1 MTPIALLALIATLL
15 CAGIAIVVSVRTQQ
29 TRKRLLG
36 EEAIQKN
43 RLYEISLFKEIQD
56 KIGYELNRDKIVL
69 EIQKTLGNMFIS
81 SICASLYQTSTG
93 LMFKINIE
101 DPVNQEFINE
111 TKKVM
116 LESYAKLTDTSL
128 PLTIAEEDAQGNID
142 PKKTKALGSYF
153 HVPLVVNNK
162 PIGII
167 TMALAK
173 PLVFQEEQMTFVYKM
188 VNHAINALSRLEE
201 VLDTEKEKLTST
213 IGSLADGVFM
223 LDNNQQLFVINDAA
237 KALLGIKTENPTVN
251 EIQSAF
257 PPSFLFASKIHDAI
271 TKKLGMQTQELTLGE
286 HTMQVFITPVMPISQ
301 LEHANRH
308 KNIPV
313 VGVSVLLHD
322 ITLVKSITTMKEDFI
337 NMVVHDLRAPLTSIR
352 GAAQL
357 LSQEKTELNPDN
369 QKLLAIIHTQSQ
381 QLLDQV
387 TTLLDISHLQN
398 GKITLKI
405 SDVNLNTM
413 AAEQIQLFTPQAIT
427 KNITIIPHLDTT
439 MPHIQADASLL
450 GQVINNL
457 LSNSIKFTPEQ
468 GKIGVTTRVENNT
481 TIISVSDTGRG
492 IPKEKQSQLFSRF
505 YRAGTGASTTGTG
518 LGLYIVKNIVE
529 AHGGTIKLD
538 SEENKGTTIM
548 ISLPLTA
555 SI

>member
-1 MTPIALLALIATLL
+1 MTPIEFFALLLTLL
-15 CAGIAIVVSVRTQQ
+15 CAIVAVGLSVHTQRI
-29 TRKRLLG
+29 RKKLFA
-36 EEAIQKN
+36 EEEIQKN

-56 KIGYELNRDKIVL
+56 KIGYELNREKIIDV
-69 EIQKTLGNMFIS
+69 ITKSLGNMFIS
-81 SICASLYQTSTG
+81 SVCASLYQNNNG
-93 LMFKINIE
+93 LIFKIKIE
-101 DPVNQEFINE
+101 DPVNQEFIND
-111 TKKVM
+111 TKKAM
-116 LESYAKLTDTSL
+116 LASYTKLTGTSL
-128 PLTIAEEDAQGNID
+128 PLTISEEDVQGTID
-142 PKKTKALGSYF
+142 PKKTKRLGSYF
-153 HVPLVVNNK
+153 HVPLVVKNV

-167 TMALAK
+167 TMALAE
-173 PLVFQEEQMTFVYKM
+173 PFVFQESQMTFVYKM
-188 VNHAINALSRLEE
+188 INQAVNALSRLEE
-201 VLDTEKEKLTST
+201 VLEIEKDKLAST

-237 KALLGIKTENPTVN
+237 KALLGIKTENPTAT

-257 PPSFLFASKIHDAI
+257 PPAFLFSSKIHDVI
-271 TKKLGMQTQELTLGE
+271 SKKVGIETQELVLGE
-286 HTMQVFITPVMPISQ
+286 HTLQVFITPVMPVSQ
-301 LEHANRH
+301 LEQVHKH

-322 ITLVKSITTMKEDFI
+322 ITLEKSITTMKEDFI

-357 LSQEKTELNPDN
+357 LSQEKAEISADN

-398 GKITLKI
+398 GKITLKK

-427 KNITIIPHLDTT
+427 KNITIIPHLDPA

-450 GQVINNL
+450 GQVLNNL
-457 LSNSIKFTPEQ
+457 LSNSVKFTPEH
-468 GKIGVTTRVENNT
+468 GKIGVTTRIDNKTVLL
-481 TIISVSDTGRG
+481 SVSDTGIG

-505 YRAGTGASTTGTG
+505 YRAGAGSTTPGSG

-538 SEENKGTTIM
+538 SEENKGTTIT
-548 ISLPLTA
+548 ISLPLN
-555 SI
+555 S

>member
-1 MTPIALLALIATLL
+1 MTPIASFALLLTLL
-15 CAGIAIVVSVRTQQ
+15 CAGIAVVVSVRTQQ
-29 TRKRLLG
+29 IRKKLLAQ
-36 EEAIQKN
+36 EAVQKN

-56 KIGYELNRDKIVL
+56 KIGYELDREKIIDV
-69 EIQKTLGNMFIS
+69 ITKTLGNMFIS
-81 SICASLYQTSTG
+81 SICGSLYQTRTG
-93 LMFKINIE
+93 LMFKVKIE
-101 DPVNQEFINE
+101 DPVDQAFVND
-111 TKKVM
+111 TKRVM
-116 LESYAKLTDTSL
+116 LESYAKLTTASL
-128 PLTIAEEDAQGNID
+128 PLKISEEDVQGKID
-142 PKKTKALGSYF
+142 PKKTKTLNSYF

-173 PLVFQEEQMTFVYKM
+173 PLIFQEEQMTFVYNM
-188 VNHAINALSRLEE
+188 VNQAINALSRLEE
-201 VLDTEKEKLTST
+201 VLATEKEKLTST
-213 IGSLADGVFM
+213 IGSLADGIFM

-251 EIQSAF
+251 ELENAF
-257 PPSFLFASKIHDAI
+257 PPTFLLTSKIHDAM
-271 TKKLGMQTQELTLGE
+271 TKKLGIQTQELILGE
-286 HTMQVFITPVMPISQ
+286 HTVQVFITPVMPISQ
-301 LEHANRH
+301 LEHVNRH

-322 ITLVKSITTMKEDFI
+322 ITLAKSITAMKEDFI

-357 LSQEKTELNPDN
+357 LSQEKTELNEDN

-413 AAEQIQLFTPQAIT
+413 TAEQIQLFTPQALA
-427 KNITIIPHLDTT
+427 KSITIIPHLDTT
-439 MPHIQADASLL
+439 MPHIQADANLL
-450 GQVINNL
+450 AQVINNL
-457 LSNSIKFTPEQ
+457 LSNSIKFTSEQ
-468 GKIGVTTRVENNT
+468 GKIGVTTRVENNAV
-481 TIISVSDTGRG
+481 IISISDTGRG
-492 IPKEKQSQLFSRF
+492 IPKEKQAQLFSRF
-505 YRAGTGASTTGTG
+505 YRAGAGASTTGTG

-529 AHGGTIKLD
+529 AHKGTIKLD
-538 SEENKGTTIM
+538 SEENKGTTIT
-548 ISLPLTA
+548 ISLPLN
-555 SI
+555 

>member
-1 MTPIALLALIATLL
+1 MTPIEFFALLLTLL
-15 CAGIAIVVSVRTQQ
+15 CAIVAVGLSVHTQRI
-29 TRKRLLG
+29 RKKLFA
-36 EEAIQKN
+36 EEEIQKN

-56 KIGYELNRDKIVL
+56 KIGYELNREKIIDV
-69 EIQKTLGNMFIS
+69 ITKSLGNMFIS
-81 SICASLYQTSTG
+81 SVCASLYQNNNG
-93 LMFKINIE
+93 LIFKIKIE
-101 DPVNQEFINE
+101 DPVNQEFIND
-111 TKKVM
+111 TKKAM
-116 LESYAKLTDTSL
+116 LASYTKLTGTSL
-128 PLTIAEEDAQGNID
+128 PLTISEEDVQGTID
-142 PKKTKALGSYF
+142 PKKTKRLGSYF
-153 HVPLVVNNK
+153 HVPLVVNNV

-173 PLVFQEEQMTFVYKM
+173 PFVFQESQMTFVYKM
-188 VNHAINALSRLEE
+188 INQAVNALSRLEE
-201 VLDTEKEKLTST
+201 VLEIEKDKLAST

-237 KALLGIKTENPTVN
+237 KALLGIKTENPTAT

-257 PPSFLFASKIHDAI
+257 PPAFLFSSKIHDVI
-271 TKKLGMQTQELTLGE
+271 SKKVGIETQELVLGE
-286 HTMQVFITPVMPISQ
+286 HTLQVFITPVMPVSQ
-301 LEHANRH
+301 LEQVHKH

-322 ITLVKSITTMKEDFI
+322 ITLEKSITTMKEDFI

-357 LSQEKTELNPDN
+357 LSQEKAEISADN

-398 GKITLKI
+398 GKITLKK

-427 KNITIIPHLDTT
+427 KNITIIPHLDPA

-450 GQVINNL
+450 GQVLNNL
-457 LSNSIKFTPEQ
+457 LSNSVKFTPEH
-468 GKIGVTTRVENNT
+468 GKIGVTTRIDNKTVLL
-481 TIISVSDTGRG
+481 SVSDTGIG

-505 YRAGTGASTTGTG
+505 YRAGAGSTTPGSG

-538 SEENKGTTIM
+538 SEENKGTTIT
-548 ISLPLTA
+548 ISLPLN
-555 SI
+555 S

>member
-1 MTPIALLALIATLL
+1 MTPITLSAIVLTLL
-15 CAGIAIVVSVRTQQ
+15 SAGIAVVISLRTQ
-29 TRKRLLG
+29 KMKKKLIA

-43 RLYEISLFKEIQD
+43 SLYEISLFKEIQD
-56 KIGYELNRDKIVL
+56 KLGYELDREKIISV
-69 EIQKTLGNMFIS
+69 ITKTLGNMFIS
-81 SICASLYQTSTG
+81 SLCASLYQTKNG
-93 LMFKINIE
+93 LMLKIKIE
-101 DPVNQEFINE
+101 DPVDQSFIND
-111 TKKVM
+111 TKRLMV
-116 LESYAKLTDTSL
+116 ESYAKLTTTSL
-128 PLTIAEEDAQGNID
+128 PLSILEEDIQGTID
-142 PKKTKALGSYF
+142 PKKTKRLGSYF
-153 HVPLVVNNK
+153 NVPLVVNNK

-188 VNHAINALSRLEE
+188 VNQAINALSRLEE

-223 LDNNQQLFVINDAA
+223 LDNNEQLFVINDAA
-237 KALLGIKTENPTVN
+237 KALLDITDENPTITQLQN
-251 EIQSAF
+251 AF
-257 PPSFLFASKIHDAI
+257 PPSFLFASKIHDSI
-271 TKKLGMQTQELTLGE
+271 TKKIGIQTQELILGE
-286 HTMQVFITPVMPISQ
+286 HTVQVFITPVMPISQ
-301 LEHANRH
+301 LEHVSRH
-308 KNIPV
+308 KDIPV

-322 ITLVKSITTMKEDFI
+322 ITLAKSITTMKEDFI

-357 LSQEKTELNPDN
+357 LSQEKTALNEDD

-398 GKITLKI
+398 GKITLKK

-439 MPHIQADASLL
+439 MPHVQADASLL

-481 TIISVSDTGRG
+481 ALISVSDTGMG
-492 IPKEKQSQLFSRF
+492 IPKEKQAQLFSRF
-505 YRAGTGASTTGTG
+505 YRAGAGSGTPGSG

-529 AHGGTIKLD
+529 AHGGSIKLD
-538 SEENKGTTIM
+538 SEENKGTTIT
-548 ISLPLTA
+548 ITLPLN
-555 SI
+555 S

>member
-1 MTPIALLALIATLL
+1 MTPIILSALVLTLL
-15 CAGIAIVVSVRTQQ
+15 SASIAVVISLRTQK
-29 TRKRLLG
+29 TKKKLFA

-43 RLYEISLFKEIQD
+43 SLYEISLFKEIQD
-56 KIGYELNRDKIVL
+56 KLGYELDREKIISV
-69 EIQKTLGNMFIS
+69 ITKTLGNMFIS
-81 SICASLYQTSTG
+81 SLCASLYQTKNG
-93 LMFKINIE
+93 LMLKIKIE
-101 DPVNQEFINE
+101 DPVDQSFIND
-111 TKKVM
+111 TKRLMV
-116 LESYAKLTDTSL
+116 ESYAKLTATSL
-128 PLTIAEEDAQGNID
+128 PLSILEEDIQGTID
-142 PKKTKALGSYF
+142 PKKTKHLGSYF

-173 PLVFQEEQMTFVYKM
+173 PLAFQEEQMTFVYKM
-188 VNHAINALSRLEE
+188 VNQAINALSRLEE

-223 LDNNQQLFVINDAA
+223 LDNNEQLFVINDAA
-237 KALLGIKTENPTVN
+237 KALLNITDENPTITQLQN
-251 EIQSAF
+251 AF
-257 PPSFLFASKIHDAI
+257 PPSFLFASKIHDSI
-271 TKKLGMQTQELTLGE
+271 TKKIGIQTQELTLGE
-286 HTMQVFITPVMPISQ
+286 HTVQVFITPVMPISQ
-301 LEHANRH
+301 LEHVSRH
-308 KNIPV
+308 KDIPV

-322 ITLVKSITTMKEDFI
+322 ITLAKSITTMKEDFI

-357 LSQEKTELNPDN
+357 LSQEKTALNEDD

-398 GKITLKI
+398 GKITLKK

-439 MPHIQADASLL
+439 MPHVQADASLL

-481 TIISVSDTGRG
+481 ALISVSDTGMG
-492 IPKEKQSQLFSRF
+492 IPKEKQAQLFSRF
-505 YRAGTGASTTGTG
+505 YRAGAGSGTPGSG

-529 AHGGTIKLD
+529 AHGGSIKLE
-538 SEENKGTTIM
+538 SEEGKGTTIT
-548 ISLPLTA
+548 ISLPLT
-555 SI
+555 